1 MILVPKYSA
10 LVTEVTEAK
19 SHDIT
24 VGYGDIAL
32 WPKLLQD
39 QSKAV
44 TTTVS
49 SN

>member
-10 LVTEVTEAK
+10 LVAEVTEAK
-19 SHDIT
+19 NHAIT
-24 VGYGDIAL
+24 VGYGERAL

-39 QSKAV
+39 QSKDV
-44 TTTVS
+44 TTIVS